1 MPPAA
6 ALPKEQLLENDATG
20 INAVL
25 LGPPGSGKGTQV
37 SAKCKQQKTI
47 NFPLT
52 YLVRNCFDSL
62 GTIVEGEV
70 LRVSFVDGRH
80 ASG

>member
-6 ALPKEQLLENDATG
+6 QVALKADIVEPG

-37 SAKCKQQKTI
+37 CPLLYNIALI
-47 NFPLT
+47 NVIFILQH
-52 YLVRNCFDSL
+52 L
-62 GTIVEGEV
+62 
-70 LRVSFVDGRH
+70 
-80 ASG
+80 